1 MRTLDDLM
9 PKTKFDDSGIGEL
22 NQLSD
27 EEIEPVLPELL
38 AWMKDMN
45 WPIANEMPGLLA
57 KHQKIIAPHI
67 IDILQPEQLECDWKT
82 NLVQH
87 LLPLMD
93 KEYLMMVKPCL
104 MRIAENPTW
113 GEKSEDT
120 DTAARKLLLIWGGA

>member
-9 PKTKFDDSGIGEL
+9 PKTKFEDSGIGEL

-67 IDILQPEQLECDWKT
+67 IDVLQPE
-82 NLVQH
+82 
-87 LLPLMD
+87 
-93 KEYLMMVKPCL
+93 
-104 MRIAENPTW
+104 
-113 GEKSEDT
+113 
-120 DTAARKLLLIWGGA
+120 KLLLIWGGM